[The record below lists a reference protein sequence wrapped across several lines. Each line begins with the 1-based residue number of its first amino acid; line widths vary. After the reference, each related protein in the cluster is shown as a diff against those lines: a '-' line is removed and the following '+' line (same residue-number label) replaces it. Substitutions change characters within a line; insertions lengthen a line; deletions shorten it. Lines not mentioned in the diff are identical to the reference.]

1 MKVLPGLLLA
11 AALAILGNILADYL
25 AAALGFGHGAISGIM
40 VAILLGL
47 ALGNLAKLPEAFS
60 AGISFAVKRVLRLGI
75 VLLGLR
81 LSIAEV
87 GSIGLKT
94 LPVVLVTVPAAIL
107 IVSFLG
113 KRIKLSDRL
122 ATLIAVGTSICGN
135 TAIVAVAPTIGAKDE
150 ETSYAVACIT
160 VFGLVAMLAYPFAA
174 HWLFSGDAFSAGLF
188 LGTAVHDT
196 SQVAGAGM
204 VYQQYYHAPQ
214 ALDVATVAKLER
226 NLSMLIVIP
235 LMSILY
241 HRRAATGTAAAG
253 LVDAGAAVRSGFR
266 RNERDPLDRG
276 PGWRPAVRPARC
288 RAVEELPVAGVHHG
302 ELLPRHRDGRRRPGH
317 QRQGPEIH
325 RLEAARTRPA
335 FRPDRRCDQ
344 PRARQDAVL
353 IGSSRGADAQ
363 SPLAAPGG
371 SLRLRGC
378 QGDAGADSLP

>member
-1 MKVLPGLLLA
+1 MKILPGVLLA
-11 AALAILGNILADYL
+11 VALAVLGNFLADRL

-47 ALGNLAKLPEAFS
+47 ALGNLAKLPAAFS

-113 KRIKLSDRL
+113 KRIQLSDRL

-174 HWLFSGDAFSAGLF
+174 HWLFGGDAFSAGLF

-204 VYQQYYHAPQ
+204 VYQQYYNAPQ

-226 NLSMLIVIP
+226 NLSMLVVIP
-235 LMSILY
+235 LMSIMY
-241 HRRAATGTAAAG
+241 HRRAATGTAPPAWWTLVPLFVVGFAVMSAIRSIGDLGGDRPFG
-253 LVDAGAAVRSGFR
+253 LLDAGQWQGF
-266 RNERDPLDRG
+266 LSL
-276 PGWRPAVRPARC
+276 ASSVVTYCLAI
-288 RAVEELPVAGVHHG
+288 AMAGVG
-302 ELLPRHRDGRRRPGH
+302 LGTSIKGLRS
-317 QRQGPEIH
+317 
-325 RLEAARTRPA
+325 
-335 FRPDRRCDQ
+335 
-344 PRARQDAVL
+344 
-353 IGSSRGADAQ
+353 IGLK
-363 SPLAAPGG
+363 PLALGLLSALIVGAI
-371 SLRLRGC
+371 SLTLVKT
-378 QGDAGADSLP
+378 LY